1 MKAILDNVI
10 QTCDEPKPKFENHA
24 LASEKPTTAH
34 LSVQP
39 NARCNTQHNAQNP
52 DDRYLTSIQ
61 LNVLT
66 IDRHLDYF
74 GHSNSQNFL
83 DWLQSMDMYFIR
95 YLFSEAESH
104 VRYHVI
110 DWTS

>member
-52 DDRYLTSIQ
+52 DDWYFTSIQ
-61 LNVLT
+61 LDVLT
-66 IDRHLDYF
+66 FDDCLGYS
-74 GHSNSQNFL
+74 G
-83 DWLQSMDMYFIR
+83 
-95 YLFSEAESH
+95 YLNP
-104 VRYHVI
+104 
-110 DWTS
+110 